1 MWCQGW
7 NLGQLHARKSPYPC
21 TISHRMYFAF
31 ANGKVNQTLTGD
43 EGLGE
48 KTKENLGELLLKF

>member
-1 MWCQGW
+1 MVSGMEPGPAAC
-7 NLGQLHARKSPYPC
+7 KETPSPC
-21 TISHRMYFAF
+21 TISHRTYFAF